1 MGGSKVGDRPHEEEQ
16 SIEGPGDRE
25 LEFDTSYDVDT
36 DVGCGQERMR
46 LVNLQAKEARK
57 RRPRRWED
65 RIGY

>member
-1 MGGSKVGDRPHEEEQ
+1 MGGSKVGDGPHEEEQ

-46 LVNLQAKEARK
+46 LGKLICRLRK
-57 RRPRRWED
+57 QGRGGHED
-65 RIGY
+65 GKTE